1 MNRGYNG
8 SEEGGRPNRY
18 LTFRRALLLGT
29 AILIVRSAIVLYL
42 EDQEQLRV
50 TIDDIIFPVVNGLA
64 ALSLFR
70 AARTTRS
77 KDEMMYIAWAFFAV
91 AQVLYAL
98 GDVLWSILEIGL
110 KETPFPSIAD
120 GPYLAYY
127 PLFLIGV
134 LLLPSTYQST
144 FERIKSLLDTGV
156 VTIFAILIFWSL
168 LIAPTVATL
177 EEPDPLANAIAVAY
191 PVADLVLAFALIA
204 LIFRRIEHIAQRPIL
219 LLAAGAV
226 FMIIADSR
234 FMVQAL
240 RDVYVPATLGDS
252 FWLISYIL
260 TGLAGVLQVETVC
273 VPVKPSA
280 ERPSPGFTWPLYIPY
295 ICAISAYAF
304 LIWSIE
310 QEDVNLYIR
319 HHHLAAGVGMIILL
333 IILRQI
339 IAIKENTMLY
349 AAAQKELHQ
358 RIASEREKEHLIK
371 ELESK
376 TSEMERFI
384 YTVSHDLRS
393 PLITVSGFLGFLR
406 DDIEK
411 GAWDKV
417 GEDIDILEGAIT
429 KMDML
434 LQDTLEL
441 SRIGRMMN
449 PPEDVLFSDIV
460 REALEQ
466 TSERIRSRGV
476 SVVVAGDMPV
486 VHVDRMRAVEALVN
500 LIENSAKYMGDQ
512 RDPRIEIGCM
522 RDGETVFYVKD
533 NGIGIDPKNHKRV
546 FELFYKVDNRSEGA
560 GAGLAIVKKIIEV
573 HGGRIWIE
581 SELGRGCTVFF
592 TLPLSD
598 SSITED
604 DSNR

>member
-1 MNRGYNG
+1 MNQYCEG
-8 SEEGGRPNRY
+8 SEEGGGPHRS
-18 LTFRRALLLGT
+18 LTFRRALMLGA

-42 EDQEQLRV
+42 QDQEQLRV
-50 TIDDIIFPVVNGLA
+50 VIDDIIWPVANGLA
-64 ALSLFR
+64 AVSLIR
-70 AARTTRS
+70 AARATRS
-77 KDEMMYIAWAFFAV
+77 QDEGMYIAWAFFAV
-91 AQVLYAL
+91 AQALYAL
-98 GDVLWSILEIGL
+98 GDVLWSILEVGL
-110 KETPFPSIAD
+110 GITPFPSIAD

-127 PLFLIGV
+127 VFFLIGV
-134 LLLPSTYQST
+134 LLLPAPYQST
-144 FERIKSLLDTGV
+144 FERLKSVLDTGV
-156 VTIFAILIFWSL
+156 VTIFAILIFWSF

-177 EEPDPLANAIAVAY
+177 EESDPLANAIAVAY
-191 PVADLVLAFALIA
+191 PVADLVLAFAIIE
-204 LIFRRIEHIAQRPIL
+204 LIFRRMVHISQRPIM

-226 FMIIADSR
+226 SMIVADSI
-234 FMVQAL
+234 FMVKAL
-240 RDVYVPATLGDS
+240 RETYVPATLDDS

-260 TGLAGVLQVETVC
+260 IGLAGVLQVEAARM
-273 VPVKPSA
+273 PVKMPA
-280 ERPSPGFTWPLYIPY
+280 ERPSPGFIWPLYIPY

-304 LIWSIE
+304 LIWSME
-310 QEDVNLYIR
+310 HEDVNLYIR
-319 HHHLAAGVGMIILL
+319 QHHLAAGVGMIILL
-333 IILRQI
+333 IIVRQI
-339 IAIKENTMLY
+339 IAIKENTMLF

-358 RIASEREKEHLIK
+358 RIASEREKELLIK
-371 ELESK
+371 ELETK

-411 GAWDKV
+411 GAWEKV
-417 GEDIDILEGAIT
+417 GKDIEILEGAIT
-429 KMDML
+429 KMDRL

-449 PPEDVLFSDIV
+449 PPEDVPFSDIV

-476 SVVVAGDMPV
+476 SVVVADDLPA

-512 RDPRIEIGCM
+512 KDPRIEIGCM

-533 NGIGIDPKNHKRV
+533 NGIGIDPKNHKRI
-546 FELFYKVDNRSEGA
+546 FELFYKVDNRSEGT
-560 GAGLAIVKKIIEV
+560 GAGLAIVKRIIEV

-581 SELGRGCTVFF
+581 SELGKGCTVFF
-592 TLPLSD
+592 TLPLAGKS
-598 SSITED
+598 
-604 DSNR
+604 

>member
-1 MNRGYNG
+1 MKQGYDG
-8 SEEGGRPNRY
+8 SEEGGGPHRS
-18 LTFRRALLLGT
+18 LTFRRALMLGA
-29 AILIVRSAIVLYL
+29 AILIVRSIIVLYL
-42 EDQEQLRV
+42 EDQEQQRV
-50 TIDDIIFPVVNGLA
+50 IVDDIIFPVVNGLA

-70 AARTTRS
+70 AARATRS
-77 KDEMMYIAWAFFAV
+77 QDERMYIAWAFFAV

-120 GPYLAYY
+120 GPYLSYY
-127 PLFLIGV
+127 LLFLIGI
-134 LLLPSTYQST
+134 LLLPAPYQST
-144 FERIKSLLDTGV
+144 FERLKSLLDTGV
-156 VTIFAILIFWSL
+156 VTIFAILIFWSF

-177 EEPDPLANAIAVAY
+177 EESDPLANAIAVAY

-204 LIFRRIEHIAQRPIL
+204 LIFRKIEHIAQRPIM
-219 LLAAGAV
+219 LLAAGAIFLIV
-226 FMIIADSR
+226 ADSIFMIE
-234 FMVQAL
+234 AL
-240 RDVYVPATLGDS
+240 RGVYVPATLGDS

-260 TGLAGVLQVETVC
+260 AGLAGVLQVESAG
-273 VPVKPSA
+273 VPVRASA
-280 ERPSPGFTWPLYIPY
+280 DRPSPGFTWPLYLPY
-295 ICAISAYAF
+295 VCAIFAYAF
-304 LIWSIE
+304 LIWSME
-310 QEDVNLYIR
+310 HEDVNLYIR
-319 HHHLAAGVGMIILL
+319 QHHLAAGVGMIIML
-333 IILRQI
+333 IVIRQV

-349 AAAQKELHQ
+349 AAAQHELRQ

-371 ELESK
+371 ELEAR

-417 GEDIDILEGAIT
+417 RKDLEIIESSIT
-429 KMDML
+429 KMDRL

-449 PPEDVLFSDIV
+449 PPEDVPFYDIV
-460 REALEQ
+460 KEALEQ

-476 SVVVAGDMPV
+476 SVSVAEDMPV

-512 RDPRIEIGCM
+512 SDPRIEIGCM
-522 RDGETVFYVKD
+522 RDGETVFYVRD
-533 NGIGIDPKNHKRV
+533 NGIGIDPKNHQRI
-546 FELFYKVDNRSEGA
+546 FELFYKVDNRTEGT
-560 GAGLAIVKKIIEV
+560 GAGLAIVKRIIEV

-581 SELGRGCTVFF
+581 SELGKGCTVFF
-592 TLPLSD
+592 TLPLSEK
-598 SSITED
+598 T
-604 DSNR
+604 

>member
-1 MNRGYNG
+1 MKQGYGG
-8 SEEGGRPNRY
+8 SGEGGGSRCS
-18 LTFRRALLLGT
+18 LTFRRALLLGA
-29 AILIVRSAIVLYL
+29 AILIFRSAAVLYL
-42 EDQEQLRV
+42 EDQEHLRV
-50 TIDDIIFPVVNGLA
+50 IVDDTLWPIVNGLA

-70 AARTTRS
+70 AARATRS
-77 KDEMMYIAWAFFAV
+77 WDEEMYIAWAFFAV
-91 AQVLYAL
+91 AQMLYAL

-110 KETPFPSIAD
+110 GETPFPSIAD

-127 PLFLIGV
+127 PLFLIVV
-134 LLLPSTYQST
+134 LLLPARYQST
-144 FERIKSLLDTGV
+144 FERLKSLLDTGV
-156 VTIFAILIFWSL
+156 VTIFAILIFWSF
-168 LIAPTVATL
+168 LIAPTIATL
-177 EEPDPLANAIAVAY
+177 DESDPLANAIAVAY

-204 LIFRRIEHIAQRPIL
+204 LIFRRIEHIAQRPIM
-219 LLAAGAV
+219 LLAAGVV

-234 FMVQAL
+234 FMVEAL
-240 RDVYVPATLGDS
+240 RETYVPATLGDS

-260 TGLAGVLQVETVC
+260 TWLAGVLQVETVRL
-273 VPVKPSA
+273 PVKPSPEQTSA
-280 ERPSPGFTWPLYIPY
+280 GFTWPLYIPY

-304 LIWSIE
+304 LIWSME
-310 QEDVNLYIR
+310 QKDVNLYIR
-319 HHHLAAGVGMIILL
+319 QHHLAAGVGMIILL
-333 IILRQI
+333 IIMRQI
-339 IAIKENTMLY
+339 IAIRENTMLY
-349 AAAQKELHQ
+349 TAAQNELRQ
-358 RIASEREKEHLIK
+358 RVASEREKERLIR

-406 DDIEK
+406 NDIEK
-411 GAWDKV
+411 GAWEKV
-417 GEDIDILEGAIT
+417 GKDIGILESAIT

-449 PPEDVLFSDIV
+449 PPEDVPFSDIV
-460 REALEQ
+460 RDALEQ

-476 SVVVAGDMPV
+476 SVHVADNLPV

-512 RDPRIEIGCM
+512 RDPRIEIGCT

-533 NGIGIDPKNHKRV
+533 NGIGIDPKNHKRI
-546 FELFYKVDNRSEGA
+546 FELFYKVDNRSEGT
-560 GAGLAIVKKIIEV
+560 GAGLAIVKRIIEV

-592 TLPLSD
+592 TLPLSEN
-598 SSITED
+598 SIT
-604 DSNR
+604 

>member
-1 MNRGYNG
+1 MKQGYDG
-8 SEEGGRPNRY
+8 SEEGGGPRRSLN
-18 LTFRRALLLGT
+18 FRRALMLGA
-29 AILIVRSAIVLYL
+29 AILIVRSIIVLYL
-42 EDQEQLRV
+42 EDQEQQRV
-50 TIDDIIFPVVNGLA
+50 IVDDIIFPVVNGLA

-70 AARTTRS
+70 AARATRS
-77 KDEMMYIAWAFFAV
+77 QDERMYIAWAFFAV

-127 PLFLIGV
+127 LLFLIGI
-134 LLLPSTYQST
+134 LLLPAPYQST
-144 FERIKSLLDTGV
+144 FERLKSLLDTGV
-156 VTIFAILIFWSL
+156 VTIFAILIFWSF

-177 EEPDPLANAIAVAY
+177 EESDPLANAIAVAY

-204 LIFRRIEHIAQRPIL
+204 LIFRKIEHIAQRPIM
-219 LLAAGAV
+219 LLAAGAIFLIV
-226 FMIIADSR
+226 ADSIFMIK
-234 FMVQAL
+234 AL
-240 RDVYVPATLGDS
+240 RGVYVPATLGDS

-260 TGLAGVLQVETVC
+260 AGLAGVLQVESAG
-273 VPVKPSA
+273 VPVRASA
-280 ERPSPGFTWPLYIPY
+280 DRPSPGFTWPLYLPY
-295 ICAISAYAF
+295 VCAIFAYAF
-304 LIWSIE
+304 LIWSME
-310 QEDVNLYIR
+310 HEDVNLYIR
-319 HHHLAAGVGMIILL
+319 QHHLAAGVGMIILL
-333 IILRQI
+333 IVIRQV

-349 AAAQKELHQ
+349 AAAQHELHQ

-371 ELESK
+371 ELEAR

-417 GEDIDILEGAIT
+417 RKDLDIIESSIT
-429 KMDML
+429 KMDRL

-449 PPEDVLFSDIV
+449 PPEDVPFYDIV
-460 REALEQ
+460 KEALEQ

-476 SVVVAGDMPV
+476 SVSVAEDMPV

-512 RDPRIEIGCM
+512 SDPRIEIGCM
-522 RDGETVFYVKD
+522 RDGETVFYVRD
-533 NGIGIDPKNHKRV
+533 NGIGIDPKNHQRI
-546 FELFYKVDNRSEGA
+546 FELFYKVDNRTEGT
-560 GAGLAIVKKIIEV
+560 GAGLAIVKRIIEV

-581 SELGRGCTVFF
+581 SELGKGCTVFF
-592 TLPLSD
+592 TLPLSEK
-598 SSITED
+598 T
-604 DSNR
+604 

>member
-1 MNRGYNG
+1 MKQGYDG
-8 SEEGGRPNRY
+8 SEEGGGPHRSLN
-18 LTFRRALLLGT
+18 FRRALMLGA
-29 AILIVRSAIVLYL
+29 AILIVRSIIVLYL
-42 EDQEQLRV
+42 EDQEQQRV
-50 TIDDIIFPVVNGLA
+50 IVDDIIFPVVNGLA

-70 AARTTRS
+70 AARATRS
-77 KDEMMYIAWAFFAV
+77 QDERMYIAWAFFAV

-120 GPYLAYY
+120 GPYLSYY
-127 PLFLIGV
+127 LLFLIGI
-134 LLLPSTYQST
+134 LLLPAPYQST
-144 FERIKSLLDTGV
+144 FERLKSLLDTGV
-156 VTIFAILIFWSL
+156 VTIFAILIFWSF

-177 EEPDPLANAIAVAY
+177 EESDPLANAIAVAY

-204 LIFRRIEHIAQRPIL
+204 LIFRKIEHIAQRPIM
-219 LLAAGAV
+219 LLAAGAIFLIV
-226 FMIIADSR
+226 ADSIFMIK
-234 FMVQAL
+234 AL
-240 RDVYVPATLGDS
+240 RGVYVPATLGDS

-260 TGLAGVLQVETVC
+260 AGLAGVLQVESAG
-273 VPVKPSA
+273 VPVRASA
-280 ERPSPGFTWPLYIPY
+280 DRPSPGFTWPLYLPY
-295 ICAISAYAF
+295 VCAIFAYAF
-304 LIWSIE
+304 LIWSME
-310 QEDVNLYIR
+310 HEDVNLYIR
-319 HHHLAAGVGMIILL
+319 QHHLAAGVGMIILL
-333 IILRQI
+333 IVIRQV

-349 AAAQKELHQ
+349 AAAQHELHQ

-371 ELESK
+371 ELEAR

-417 GEDIDILEGAIT
+417 RKDLDIIESSIT
-429 KMDML
+429 KMDRL

-449 PPEDVLFSDIV
+449 PPEDVPFYDIV

-476 SVVVAGDMPV
+476 SVSVAEDMPV

-512 RDPRIEIGCM
+512 SDPRIEIGCM
-522 RDGETVFYVKD
+522 RDGETVFYVRD
-533 NGIGIDPKNHKRV
+533 NGIGIDPKNHQRI
-546 FELFYKVDNRSEGA
+546 FELFYKVDNRTEGT
-560 GAGLAIVKKIIEV
+560 GAGLAIVKRIIEV

-581 SELGRGCTVFF
+581 SELGKGCTVFF
-592 TLPLSD
+592 TLPLSEK
-598 SSITED
+598 T
-604 DSNR
+604 

>member
-1 MNRGYNG
+1 
-8 SEEGGRPNRY
+8 
-18 LTFRRALLLGT
+18 LTFRRALLLGA
-29 AILIVRSAIVLYL
+29 AILIVRSAIILYL
-42 EDQEQLRV
+42 GDQEQQRV
-50 TIDDIIFPVVNGLA
+50 IIDDIIFPVVNGLA
-64 ALSLFR
+64 ALSLIR

-77 KDEMMYIAWAFFAV
+77 QDERMYIAWAFFAV
-91 AQVLYAL
+91 AQVLYTL

-110 KETPFPSIAD
+110 GETPFPSVAD

-127 PLFLIGV
+127 PFFLIGV
-134 LLLPSTYQST
+134 LLLPAPYQST
-144 FERIKSLLDTGV
+144 FERLKSILDTGI
-156 VTIFAILIFWSL
+156 VTIFAIIVLWSF
-168 LIAPTVATL
+168 LIAPTIATL
-177 EEPDPLANAIAVAY
+177 EESDPLANVIAVAY
-191 PVADLVLAFALIA
+191 PVADLVLTFSVIA
-204 LIFRRIEHIAQRPIL
+204 LIFRRMEHIAQPPII
-219 LLAAGAV
+219 LLAASAV
-226 FMIIADSR
+226 FLIFADSK
-234 FMVQAL
+234 FMVEAL
-240 RDVYVPATLGDS
+240 RETYVPATLGDS
-252 FWLISYIL
+252 FWLVSYIL
-260 TGLAGVLQVETVC
+260 TGLAGVLQVESAG

-280 ERPSPGFTWPLYIPY
+280 ERPSPAFTWPLYLPY

-310 QEDVNLYIR
+310 HEDVNLYIR
-319 HHHLAAGVGMIILL
+319 QHHLAAGVGMIILL
-333 IILRQI
+333 IVIRQI

-358 RIASEREKEHLIK
+358 RIASEREKELLIK

-376 TSEMERFI
+376 TTEMERFI

-393 PLITVSGFLGFLR
+393 PLITVSGFIGFLR

-417 GEDIDILEGAIT
+417 RKDIEIIEGAIT

-449 PPEDVLFSDIV
+449 PPEDVPFSEIV

-476 SVVVAGDMPV
+476 IVDVAEDLPV

-512 RDPRIEIGCM
+512 REPRIEIGCM

-533 NGIGIDPKNHKRV
+533 NGIGIDPKNHQRI
-546 FELFYKVDNRSEGA
+546 FELFYKVDNRSEGT
-560 GAGLAIVKKIIEV
+560 GAGLAIVKRIIEV

-592 TLPLSD
+592 TLPLSEK
-598 SSITED
+598 S
-604 DSNR
+604 

>member
-1 MNRGYNG
+1 MKQVYDG
-8 SEEGGRPNRY
+8 SEEGGVLHSY
-18 LTFRRALLLGT
+18 LTFRRALMLGA
-29 AILIVRSAIVLYL
+29 AILFLRSAIVLYL
-42 EDQEQLRV
+42 GDNEHQRV
-50 TIDDIIFPVVNGLA
+50 IVDDIIWPVVNGLA

-70 AARTTRS
+70 AARATRS
-77 KDEMMYIAWAFFAV
+77 LDERMYIAWAFFAV
-91 AQVLYAL
+91 AQMLYAL
-98 GDVLWSILEIGL
+98 GDVLWSILEVGL
-110 KETPFPSIAD
+110 GETPFPSVAD

-127 PLFLIGV
+127 FFFLVGI
-134 LLLPSTYQST
+134 LLLPATYQSA
-144 FERIKSLLDTGV
+144 FERLKSILDTGI
-156 VTIFAILIFWSL
+156 VTIFAIIVFWSF
-168 LIAPTVATL
+168 LIAPTIATL
-177 EEPDPLANAIAVAY
+177 EESDPLANAIAVAY
-191 PVADLVLAFALIA
+191 PVADLVLTFSIIA
-204 LIFRRIEHIAQRPIL
+204 LIFRRIEHIAQRPIM
-219 LLAAGAV
+219 LLAASAV
-226 FMIIADSR
+226 FMIVADSM
-234 FMVQAL
+234 FMVEAL
-240 RDVYVPATLGDS
+240 RETYVPATLKDS

-260 TGLAGVLQVETVC
+260 TGLAGVLQVESVG
-273 VPVKPSA
+273 VPVKRSA
-280 ERPSPGFTWPLYIPY
+280 ERPSHGFTWPLYLPY

-304 LIWSIE
+304 LIWSME

-319 HHHLAAGVGMIILL
+319 QHHLAAGVGMIILL
-333 IILRQI
+333 IVIRQV

-358 RIASEREKEHLIK
+358 RIASEREKELLIK
-371 ELESK
+371 ELEAK

-417 GEDIDILEGAIT
+417 RKDIEILESAVT
-429 KMDML
+429 KMDRL

-449 PPEDVLFSDIV
+449 PPEDVPFSEIV

-476 SVVVAGDMPV
+476 TVDVAEDLPV

-512 RDPRIEIGCM
+512 REPRIEIGCIS
-522 RDGETVFYVKD
+522 DGETVFYVKD
-533 NGIGIDPKNHKRV
+533 NGIGIDPKNHQKI
-546 FELFYKVDNRSEGA
+546 FELFYKVDNRSEGT
-560 GAGLAIVKKIIEV
+560 GAGLAIVKRIIEV

-581 SELGRGCTVFF
+581 SELGKGCTVFF
-592 TLPLSD
+592 TLPLSEK
-598 SSITED
+598 S
-604 DSNR
+604 

>member
-1 MNRGYNG
+1 
-8 SEEGGRPNRY
+8 
-18 LTFRRALLLGT
+18 
-29 AILIVRSAIVLYL
+29 
-42 EDQEQLRV
+42 
-50 TIDDIIFPVVNGLA
+50 
-64 ALSLFR
+64 
-70 AARTTRS
+70 
-77 KDEMMYIAWAFFAV
+77 
-91 AQVLYAL
+91 
-98 GDVLWSILEIGL
+98 
-110 KETPFPSIAD
+110 
-120 GPYLAYY
+120 
-127 PLFLIGV
+127 
-134 LLLPSTYQST
+134 
-144 FERIKSLLDTGV
+144 
-156 VTIFAILIFWSL
+156 
-168 LIAPTVATL
+168 
-177 EEPDPLANAIAVAY
+177 
-191 PVADLVLAFALIA
+191 
-204 LIFRRIEHIAQRPIL
+204 
-219 LLAAGAV
+219 
-226 FMIIADSR
+226 MIIADSR

-476 SVVVAGDMPV
+476 SVVVTGDMPV